1 MGGLW
6 LAQGSS
12 RGSGASGQGIAGALV
27 DHRGGLGFRNAGE
40 GGRGGPAPGSWVSAA
55 VSLTSPRRGGVL
67 LGPLTQRLAWASSS
81 WQGCTRE
88 AKTRVRK
95 EVGGGGKRGSTG
107 RLQE

>member
-107 RLQE
+107 QLQE

>member
-40 GGRGGPAPGSWVSAA
+40 GGRGGPAQQQSRKAMGR
-55 VSLTSPRRGGVL
+55 TSRGYNH
-67 LGPLTQRLAWASSS
+67 
-81 WQGCTRE
+81 
-88 AKTRVRK
+88 
-95 EVGGGGKRGSTG
+95 
-107 RLQE
+107 